1 MIALHLVAVAVGL
14 ALLAKASDLFI
25 VGAADLAR
33 RLGVSSVVVGA
44 VVIGFGTSAPEML
57 VSGIAAGRGDADV
70 GVGNIVGSNLANL
83 TLVLGL
89 AAAVRPIAVASSA
102 LRREAPVT
110 LLAMALFAWFVQGG
124 LGVVEGLIL
133 ATLIVASVV
142 VSLRYGSA
150 DGVAI
155 EGGAVAVDP
164 LGAEADEFIEEE
176 AQRPLGNAIARTL
189 IGLVGTLGGAQ
200 LLVWGAVELAETAGL
215 SGGFIGLTLV
225 AVGTSL
231 PELTTAIQA
240 ARKGEH
246 DLIIGNL
253 LGSNLFNSLGVAA
266 VVGLVAPGAPLGA
279 NVRGVGVVVM
289 MGAAVLAL
297 LMMRWDR
304 LLSRTQGIILLV
316 VYASAVPFLA

>member
-1 MIALHLVAVAVGL
+1 MIALHLLAVVAGL

-33 RLGVSSVVVGA
+33 RLGVSSVVIGA

-57 VSGIAAGRGDADV
+57 VSGLAAGRGDADI

-110 LLAMALFAWFVQGG
+110 LAAMGLFAWFVQGG
-124 LGVVEGLIL
+124 LGRVEGVVL
-133 ATLIVASVV
+133 AVLIVGSVV
-142 VSLRYGSA
+142 VSLRYGS
-150 DGVAI
+150 
-155 EGGAVAVDP
+155 GAGAGSVVDP
-164 LGAEADEFIEEE
+164 LASETDEFIEEE
-176 AQRPLGNAIARTL
+176 AQRPLGSAVARTL
-189 IGLVGTLGGAQ
+189 VGLVGTLGGAQ

-231 PELTTAIQA
+231 PELTTAVQA

-253 LGSNLFNSLGVAA
+253 LGSNLLNSLAVGA
-266 VVGLVAPGAPLGA
+266 VVALVAPDAPLGD
-279 NVRGVGVVVM
+279 NVRGIGVVVM
-289 MGAAVLAL
+289 LSVAVLAL

-316 VYASAVPFLA
+316 VYASVVPFLA